1 MRDGATLRSND
12 NLDWFGQAVF
22 GLDRWLRRRLNI
34 IEYSSDE
41 NCLFRVQSGLAEEQV
56 LLSDGT
62 AVNPGDMV
70 LGLHFWNEHMP
81 VMDRNGVTL
90 EWARQMSRALKVSF
104 RELSRYLSLHPELD
118 DVVAIRGDMRFGL
131 GEEGTKLARLAAHFG
146 FERASAF
153 DVIPAMH
160 RVGESI
166 LISLLAKAANP
177 NTKYRSILRRDRQLV
192 YMSRRELQLRYG
204 RQTRRNLFE

>member
-1 MRDGATLRSND
+1 
-12 NLDWFGQAVF
+12 LDWFGQAVF

-41 NCLFRVQSGLAEEQV
+41 NCLFRVQSGPAEEQV

-62 AVNPGDMV
+62 EVHPGDMV

-81 VMDRNGVTL
+81 AMDGNGVTL
-90 EWARQMSRALKVSF
+90 EWARQTSHALNVSF

-118 DVVAIRGDMRFGL
+118 GIVAIRGDMRFGL
-131 GEEGTKLARLAAHFG
+131 GEEGAQLARLAAHFG
-146 FERASAF
+146 FERANAF
-153 DVIPAMH
+153 DVTPTMH
-160 RVGESI
+160 RVGENI
-166 LISLLAKAANP
+166 LTSLLARAANP

-192 YMSRRELQLRYG
+192 YMSRRVLQMRYG
-204 RQTRRNLFE
+204 RETCRNAIE